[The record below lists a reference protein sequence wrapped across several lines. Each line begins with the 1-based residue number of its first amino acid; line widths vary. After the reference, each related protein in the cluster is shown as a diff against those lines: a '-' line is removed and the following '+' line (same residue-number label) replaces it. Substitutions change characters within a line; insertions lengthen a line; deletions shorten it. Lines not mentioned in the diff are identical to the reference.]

1 MRLRPTHPVPVLG
14 ERKRDP
20 PPSPP
25 ALACRSASG
34 TLPPPPPQPCMQE
47 HKRDLAGA
55 VFERTR
61 PVDGRQIR
69 IDDVKLL
76 MQL

>member
-1 MRLRPTHPVPVLG
+1 MQ

-20 PPSPP
+20 PPS
-25 ALACRSASG
+25 
-34 TLPPPPPQPCMQE
+34 PPQPCMQE